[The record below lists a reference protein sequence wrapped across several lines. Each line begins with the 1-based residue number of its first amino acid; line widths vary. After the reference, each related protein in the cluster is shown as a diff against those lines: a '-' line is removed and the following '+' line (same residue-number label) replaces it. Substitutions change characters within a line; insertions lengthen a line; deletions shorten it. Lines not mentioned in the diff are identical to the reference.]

1 VDILSIL
8 GLLVAIVAVVGGW
21 TISGGSITG
30 LFDGSA
36 LVIVLGGTFAAAM
49 IQSHISV
56 FAYSLKMMMW
66 AIFPPRFAAQQ
77 IINKILKWSNIA
89 RKEGLLG
96 LENIAETE
104 QDTFVRK
111 GLQLLVDGNEPEAIK
126 RVMEVEINSKTQFNR
141 SASNVISA
149 MGRYSMV
156 MGVLAAVVE
165 MAQFTEQLANPGQLS
180 HGIESVLVALM
191 YGFCLSQF
199 IFVPFSNK
207 LNFLVIA
214 QSQIQSMLMEGVL
227 SIAQGENPRNIES
240 KLQGFLQ

>member
-156 MGVLAAVVE
+156 MG
-165 MAQFTEQLANPGQLS
+165 S
-180 HGIESVLVALM
+180 
-191 YGFCLSQF
+191 
-199 IFVPFSNK
+199 
-207 LNFLVIA
+207 
-214 QSQIQSMLMEGVL
+214 
-227 SIAQGENPRNIES
+227 
-240 KLQGFLQ
+240 